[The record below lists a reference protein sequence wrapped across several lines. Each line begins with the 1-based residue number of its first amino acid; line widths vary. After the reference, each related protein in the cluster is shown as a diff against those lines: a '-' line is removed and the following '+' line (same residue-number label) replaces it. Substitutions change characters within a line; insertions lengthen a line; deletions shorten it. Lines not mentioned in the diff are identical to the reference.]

1 MVFKYTTSY
10 LMMICYFNYA
20 WLLVLGVGCRVSGV
34 GLACATRRQ
43 ADRQAGRQ
51 ARRQQLAC
59 AMLGYGYGYG
69 CGLPRAILG

>member
-1 MVFKYTTSY
+1 MLFY
-10 LMMICYFNYA
+10 LLSVTCVVLCCVVLC
-20 WLLVLGVGCRVSGV
+20 WVLGVGCWVLGV

-43 ADRQAGRQ
+43 AGTH